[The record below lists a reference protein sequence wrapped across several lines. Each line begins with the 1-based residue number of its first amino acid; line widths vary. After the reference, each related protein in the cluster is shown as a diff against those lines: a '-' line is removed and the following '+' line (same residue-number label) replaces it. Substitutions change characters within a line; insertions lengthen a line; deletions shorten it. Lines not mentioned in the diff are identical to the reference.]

1 MLFRSGPGDLNPVLG
16 YLENTWKSI
25 LPDQP
30 FTYQFVDEV
39 LADKYAEELRWGKAL
54 NWASLFAIGIA
65 WLGLLSLM
73 RLSVKK
79 KTREIGIRKVLGS
92 SSSAVMVLLSR
103 KFILLVATGSLV
115 AWPLAW
121 IILDQ
126 WLNSFS
132 YHISINLLTFFLVA
146 IAVLMF
152 TTASIGIQS
161 LLASR
166 ANPVESLKQD

>member
-1 MLFRSGPGDLNPVLG
+1 
-16 YLENTWKSI
+16 
-25 LPDQP
+25 
-30 FTYQFVDEV
+30 
-39 LADKYAEELRWGKAL
+39 
-54 NWASLFAIGIA
+54 
-65 WLGLLSLM
+65 M

-132 YHISINLLTFFLVA
+132 YHISINPLTFFLVA